1 MQREGFGLPKRVDK
15 SALLL
20 AARGLIDVVLAT
32 ALGITVG
39 LLLSSLLIG
48 IIVGLVAAGFLLT
61 RTLLSQRDGKTDA
74 KFRADTREQM
84 KRIRVDISK
93 KPNVV
98 NDVAPKA
105 VQDQL
110 KNMEQR
116 MLASQKSIADGI
128 NSLSSKTVAESP
140 AKPVVLPKQTEVE
153 EPQAVLAAS
162 ITKRAKRP
170 APIENK
176 ASAYSP
182 ISGKERV
189 QWSLSKEGR
198 DTWRADDAAQAYR
211 GSKLPYS
218 HQIPVAMIADDFTFG
233 SFQPEFKT
241 LRLKPKTWREQMD
254 AHKPQLFICESAW
267 QGGSPQEHPWQGK
280 IYTSIKFKK
289 ENRKEL
295 IEILD
300 YCHEK
305 GIPTVFWNKE
315 DPVHFSDRINDFIRT
330 SALFDYVFTTAVEC
344 VDLYI
349 RDVGVPYADVLPFA
363 VQPKLFNPVGSYG
376 AGNSVNFA
384 GTWYG
389 RYPKRA
395 KAASKI
401 IDNVLSSENEMVIY
415 DRMYSSPDK
424 AYAYPERYKQYTRP
438 AISYAETADTYR
450 QSKYG
455 ITLNTVADSDTMF
468 ARRVFELAACGAV
481 VLSNTAQ
488 GVQHF
493 FGDSVYYAD
502 RDDFDIKNITEA
514 EYLAHQRASM
524 HIAFQNTYRHRAE
537 KILSAV
543 GIAHAT
549 YFDKV
554 QLVARVDDEA
564 GAERARAYFDKNRE
578 KFVGL
583 LIVLK
588 DSADQTLAME
598 LTRRYPSSIRVI
610 RQLEIDDR
618 TLRSRNVLKS
628 RKAFIIDMDEKAHLE
643 GDDLAYLLDVGSSM
657 NEPLSVTQTPEKN
670 RFRYTRQ
677 SRPNNLLV
685 NANEVFPVL
694 AGRTNEPS
702 IFLI

>member
-1 MQREGFGLPKRVDK
+1 MPKRVDK
-15 SALLL
+15 SILLL
-20 AARGLIDVVLAT
+20 AVRGLIDVVLAT
-32 ALGITVG
+32 ALGMTVG
-39 LLLSSLLIG
+39 ILSSSFLTGLL
-48 IIVGLVAAGFLLT
+48 VGVVAGVFLVA
-61 RTLLSQRDGKTDA
+61 RTLLTQRDGRMNA
-74 KFRADTREQM
+74 KFRADTRDQM

-93 KPNVV
+93 KPSSSNT
-98 NDVAPKA
+98 VAPKA
-105 VQDQL
+105 VQDQIKSL
-110 KNMEQR
+110 EQKIVT
-116 MLASQKSIADGI
+116 SQKSIADGL
-128 NSLSSKTVAESP
+128 NSLSSSVQAAGSVTPGAV
-140 AKPVVLPKQTEVE
+140 KPLNVE
-153 EPQAVLAAS
+153 INVNADEPQAVLAAN
-162 ITKRAKRP
+162 IKKRVNRP
-170 APIENK
+170 APLQNK
-176 ASAYSP
+176 TSAYNP
-182 ISGKERV
+182 IIDKERV
-189 QWSLSKEGR
+189 QWAMSKEGR
-198 DTWRADDAAQAYR
+198 DTWRASDSGQAYR
-211 GSKLPYS
+211 GSNLPYS

-254 AHKPQLFICESAW
+254 AHKPQMFICESAW
-267 QGGSPQEHPWQGK
+267 QGGSPSEHPWQGK
-280 IYTSIKFKK
+280 IYTSIKFKQ

-295 IEILD
+295 IAILD
-300 YCHEK
+300 YCHEN

-344 VDLYI
+344 VELYI

-363 VQPKLFNPVGSYG
+363 VQPKLFNPIGSFG
-376 AGNSVNFA
+376 ASASVNFA

-401 IDNVLSSENEMVIY
+401 IDNVLDSENEMVIY

-424 AYAYPERYKQYTRP
+424 AYAYPERYKKYTRP

-450 QSKYG
+450 KSKYG

-502 RDDFDIKNITEA
+502 RDDFDIKRITDA
-514 EYLAHQRASM
+514 EYLSHQRASM
-524 HIAFQNTYRHRAE
+524 QIAFQNTYRHRAE
-537 KILSAV
+537 QILNAV

-564 GAERARAYFDKNRE
+564 GADRAREYFEKNRD

-583 LIVLK
+583 LVVLK
-588 DSADQTLAME
+588 DNADQTLAME
-598 LTRRYPSSIRVI
+598 LTRRYPTSVRVI
-610 RQLEIDDR
+610 REIEIIDR
-618 TLRSRNVLKS
+618 SLRSRNVLKS
-628 RKAFIIDMDEKAHLE
+628 RKALVVDMADKALL
-643 GDDLAYLLDVGSSM
+643 GDDDLGYLLDVGSSM
-657 NEPLSVTQTPEKN
+657 DEPLAVTPTPDMN
-670 RFRYTRQ
+670 RFRYSRQ
-677 SRPNNLLV
+677 PHPHNVLL
-685 NANEVFPVL
+685 NAGQVFPVL

>member
-1 MQREGFGLPKRVDK
+1 MPKHVDK
-15 SALLL
+15 SILLL
-20 AARGLIDVVLAT
+20 AARGLIDVILGA
-32 ALGITVG
+32 ALGVTVG
-39 LLLSSLLIG
+39 LLGANLWIG
-48 IIVGLVAAGFLLT
+48 IIVALVSAGFLIT
-61 RTLLSQRDGKTDA
+61 HTLLSVRDSKIEA

-93 KPNVV
+93 KPSPAN
-98 NDVAPKA
+98 NMASKA

-110 KNMEQR
+110 KSMEQNV
-116 MLASQKSIADGI
+116 LASQKSIADGI
-128 NSLSSKTVAESP
+128 NSLSAKSIAGESITDSP
-140 AKPVVLPKQTEVE
+140 AKAVVLPAHQEAD

-170 APIENK
+170 APIENRT
-176 ASAYSP
+176 SAYSP
-182 ISGKERV
+182 ITGKERV
-189 QWSLSKEGR
+189 QWALSKEGR
-198 DTWRADDAAQAYR
+198 ETWRADETSQAYR
-211 GSKLPYS
+211 GSNLPYS

-280 IYTSIKFKK
+280 IYTSIKFKQ

-295 IEILD
+295 IAILN

-401 IDNVLSSENEMVIY
+401 IDNVLTSDNEMVIY

-424 AYAYPERYKQYTRP
+424 AYAYPDRYKQYTRP
-438 AISYAETADTYR
+438 AISYSETADTYR

-455 ITLNTVADSDTMF
+455 ITLNTVTDSDTMF

-488 GVQHF
+488 GVKHF

-502 RDDFDIKNITEA
+502 QDDFDIKGISESD
-514 EYLAHQRASM
+514 YLTRQRASM

-537 KILSAV
+537 QILNAV

-549 YFDKV
+549 YFGKV
-554 QLVARVDDEA
+554 QLVARVTDEDE
-564 GAERARAYFDKNRE
+564 AERARIYFDKNRD

-588 DSADQTLAME
+588 ENADQTLAME
-598 LTRRYPSSIRVI
+598 LTRRYPSSVRVI
-610 RQLEIDDR
+610 RQIEVNDR
-618 TLRSRNVLKS
+618 TLRARNVLKS
-628 RKAFIIDMDEKAHLE
+628 RKALVMDMAETSLLDGE
-643 GDDLAYLLDVGSSM
+643 DLSYLLDVGSSM
-657 NEPLSVTQTPEKN
+657 NEPLAVTSTPEKN
-670 RFRYTRQ
+670 RFRYSRQ
-677 SRPNNLLV
+677 PRPHNVLLNSDQV
-685 NANEVFPVL
+685 LPTL

>member
-1 MQREGFGLPKRVDK
+1 MPKRVNK
-15 SALLL
+15 STLLFGAKVLMDVIL
-20 AARGLIDVVLAT
+20 AVILAVV
-32 ALGITVG
+32 VG
-39 LLLSSLLIG
+39 LLASNVLIG
-48 IIVGLVAAGFLLT
+48 VIIALVVVAFLFSKTFLSRRAA
-61 RTLLSQRDGKTDA
+61 RTDA

-84 KRIRVDISK
+84 KRIRVGLAKTPSAAIAQS
-93 KPNVV
+93 
-98 NDVAPKA
+98 PKV

-110 KNMEQR
+110 RNLEQK

-128 NSLSSKTVAESP
+128 NMLASNSQIGGVANSNGFQTVRVPSP
-140 AKPVVLPKQTEVE
+140 EDSEQPK
-153 EPQAVLAAS
+153 AVLAAS
-162 ITKRAKRP
+162 ITKRAPRP

-176 ASAYSP
+176 SSAYNP
-182 ISGKERV
+182 IAGKERIE
-189 QWSLSKEGR
+189 WALSREGHDSWR
-198 DTWRADDAAQAYR
+198 PDDTDQPYR
-211 GSKLPYS
+211 GSSLPYS

-233 SFQPEFKT
+233 SFQPEFNT
-241 LRLKPKTWREQMD
+241 VRLMPKTWRQQMD
-254 AHKPQLFICESAW
+254 AHKPQMFICESAW
-267 QGGSPQEHPWQGK
+267 QGGSPEEHPWQGM
-280 IYTSIKFKK
+280 IYTSIKFTK
-289 ENRKEL
+289 ENRKQL
-295 IEILD
+295 IEILA
-300 YCHEK
+300 YCHEN

-363 VQPKLFNPVGSYG
+363 VQPKLFNPIGSYG

-401 IDNVLSSENEMVIY
+401 IDNILTSENEMVIY

-424 AYAYPERYKQYTRP
+424 AYSYPERYKKYTRP

-455 ITLNTVADSDTMF
+455 ITLNTVTNSDTMF

-502 RDDFDIKNITEA
+502 RDDFDINSITESD
-514 EYLAHQRASM
+514 YLSHQRASM

-537 KILSAV
+537 QILSAV
-543 GIAHAT
+543 GIAYAT
-549 YFDKV
+549 YFDKI
-554 QLVARVDDEA
+554 QLVARVHDEA
-564 GAERARAYFDKNRE
+564 GAERARTYFDKNRD

-598 LTRRYPSSIRVI
+598 LPRRYPSNIRVI
-610 RQLEIDDR
+610 RQIDIDGR
-618 TLRSRNVLKS
+618 TLRPRNVLKS
-628 RKAFIIDMDEKAHLE
+628 RKALIVDMTDTSMLTGENLS
-643 GDDLAYLLDVGSSM
+643 YLIDVGSSM
-657 NEPLSVTQTPEKN
+657 NEPLAVTQTPETN
-670 RFRYTRQ
+670 RFRYSRQ
-677 SRPNNLLV
+677 PRPHNVLL
-685 NANEVFPVL
+685 NADQVFPTL
-694 AGRTNEPS
+694 AGRTSEPS

>member
-1 MQREGFGLPKRVDK
+1 MPKRVDK
-15 SALLL
+15 STLLL
-20 AARGLIDVVLAT
+20 VARGLIDIILGT

-39 LLLSSLLIG
+39 LLASNLPVG

-61 RTLLSQRDGKTDA
+61 RTLLSLRDGKTDA

-93 KPNVV
+93 KPSAAN
-98 NDVAPKA
+98 NLAPKV

-110 KNMEQR
+110 KSLEQK

-128 NSLSSKTVAESP
+128 NSLSSKVVAGGAVGGST
-140 AKPVVLPKQTEVE
+140 AKAVVLPAHQEAE
-153 EPQAVLAAS
+153 EPKAVLAAS
-162 ITKRAKRP
+162 ITKRAQRP
-170 APIENK
+170 APIENR

-182 ISGKERV
+182 IAGKEGV
-189 QWSLSKEGR
+189 QWALSKEGR
-198 DTWRADDAAQAYR
+198 DTWRADESSQAYR
-211 GSKLPYS
+211 GSNLPYS

-241 LRLKPKTWREQMD
+241 LRLKPKTWREQME

-363 VQPKLFNPVGSYG
+363 VQPKLFNPIGSYG

-424 AYAYPERYKQYTRP
+424 AYAYPERYKKYTRP

-502 RDDFDIKNITEA
+502 RDDFDIKSISETD
-514 EYLAHQRASM
+514 YLTHQRASM

-537 KILSAV
+537 QILSAV

-549 YFDKV
+549 YFGKV
-554 QLVARVDDEA
+554 QLVARVEDKAE
-564 GAERARAYFDKNRE
+564 AERARAYFDKNRD

-588 DSADQTLAME
+588 ENADQTLAME
-598 LTRRYPSSIRVI
+598 LTRRYPSSVRVI
-610 RQLEIDDR
+610 RQIEVDQR
-618 TLRSRNVLKS
+618 TLRARNVLKS
-628 RKAFIIDMDEKAHLE
+628 RKALVIDMAENLMLE
-643 GDDLAYLLDVGSSM
+643 GEDLSYLLDVGSSM
-657 NEPLSVTQTPEKN
+657 NEPMAVTRTPEKN
-670 RFRYTRQ
+670 RFRYSRQ
-677 SRPNNLLV
+677 PRPHNVLL
-685 NANEVFPVL
+685 NAEQVFPTL
-694 AGRTNEPS
+694 SGRTNEPS

>member
-1 MQREGFGLPKRVDK
+1 MPKRVDK
-15 SALLL
+15 STMLL
-20 AARGLIDVVLAT
+20 ALRGLIDLVLAT
-32 ALGITVG
+32 ALGVAVGILSSTLIIG
-39 LLLSSLLIG
+39 LL
-48 IIVGLVAAGFLLT
+48 VGVVAGVFLVARTALT
-61 RTLLSQRDGKTDA
+61 QRDGKMNA
-74 KFRADTREQM
+74 KFRADTRDQM

-93 KPNVV
+93 KSSSANS
-98 NDVAPKA
+98 VAPKA
-105 VQDQL
+105 VQDQIKSL
-110 KNMEQR
+110 EQKVV
-116 MLASQKSIADGI
+116 ASQKSIADGI
-128 NSLSSKTVAESP
+128 NSLSSSVQAGGNMASGAT
-140 AKPVVLPKQTEVE
+140 KPVTVE
-153 EPQAVLAAS
+153 AIVPAGEPEAILAAN
-162 ITKRAKRP
+162 IKKRVSRP
-170 APIENK
+170 TPLLNK
-176 ASAYSP
+176 ASAYNP
-182 ISGKERV
+182 IVEKERV
-189 QWSLSKEGR
+189 QWAMSKEGR
-198 DTWRADDAAQAYR
+198 DTWRANDQGQAYR
-211 GSKLPYS
+211 GSTLPYS

-267 QGGSPQEHPWQGK
+267 QGGSPSEHPWQGK
-280 IYTSIKFKK
+280 IYTSIKFKQ

-295 IEILD
+295 IAILD
-300 YCHEK
+300 YCHEN

-363 VQPKLFNPVGSYG
+363 VQPKLFNPIGSFG
-376 AGNSVNFA
+376 AADSVNFA

-401 IDNVLSSENEMVIY
+401 IDNVLESDNEMVIY

-424 AYAYPERYKQYTRP
+424 AYAYPERYKKYTRP

-450 QSKYG
+450 KSKYG

-502 RDDFDIKNITEA
+502 RDDFDIKSITEA
-514 EYLAHQRASM
+514 DYLSHQRASM
-524 HIAFQNTYRHRAE
+524 QIAFQNTYRHRAE
-537 KILSAV
+537 QILSAV
-543 GIAHAT
+543 GIDHAT

-564 GAERARAYFDKNRE
+564 GADRAREYFDKNRE
-578 KFVGL
+578 QFAGL

-610 RQLEIDDR
+610 RQIEIDDR

-628 RKAFIIDMDEKAHLE
+628 RKALVIDMAEKHLL
-643 GDDLAYLLDVGSSM
+643 DDDNLSYLLDVGSSL
-657 NEPLSVTQTPEKN
+657 NEPLAVTQSPEKN
-670 RFRYTRQ
+670 RFRYSRQ
-677 SRPNNLLV
+677 PRPHNVLL
-685 NANEVFPVL
+685 NAEQVFPVL